1 MCLALIV
8 CAGWGGLA
16 EAANAEV
23 VGTRPVEGLRENTPE
38 VHALVGGRI
47 VVSPGRVIEKGTLV
61 IRGGRNA
68 AVAKEERP
76 EDARAGELTD
86 KPATPWLRHK
96 S

>member
-47 VVSPGRVIEKGTLV
+47 VVSPGRVI
-61 IRGGRNA
+61 
-68 AVAKEERP
+68 
-76 EDARAGELTD
+76 
-86 KPATPWLRHK
+86 
-96 S
+96 